1 MIDIPC
7 KMKGCYCGS
16 RTDYGD
22 CANEVPCIPNIYDKI
37 RALNEEEMAKF
48 LFELKK
54 GYEGIKLDTE
64 KDILDW
70 LLEGNYYDSDVL
82 SAS

>member
-1 MIDIPC
+1 MINIPC

-16 RTDYGD
+16 RTDYGY
-22 CANEVPCIPNIYDKI
+22 CLKEVPCIPNIYDKI

-48 LFELKK
+48 LCELKK
-54 GYEGIKLDTE
+54 GYEGIKLETE

-70 LLEGNYYDSDVL
+70 LLEGDYYDSDVL

>member
-1 MIDIPC
+1 MINIPC

-16 RTDYGD
+16 RTDYGY
-22 CANEVPCIPNIYDKI
+22 CLNEVPCIPNIYDKI

-48 LFELKK
+48 LCELKK

-70 LLEGNYYDSDVL
+70 LLEGDYYDSDVL